1 MLTHIQ
7 LLTKNIYI
15 NFGNLVHL
23 VKVFE
28 HYNSDIQRD
37 SNRASL
43 QSMAA
48 QLAQSLHNPCCC
60 LSAAVFEQ
68 KMWRFSDFQEEEKK
82 IKNWRS
88 QMESNF
94 TVQIIV

>member
-7 LLTKNIYI
+7 LLTKNIYL
-15 NFGNLVHL
+15 NYGNLVHL

-28 HYNSDIQRD
+28 HYKS
-37 SNRASL
+37 SL